1 MWHIAIKFLK
11 RRRWRNYGNSRFGF
25 RNLGV
30 CVLVVSVFRAGGFRT
45 RNRSQCGVEKEE
57 RKRTF
62 NRRTCHRNFSDR
74 VFDDY
79 DVYCRRCNGYVTFFR
94 VRIVVFTTKASNR
107 VVGSGL
113 FLCGYSQVFI
123 LLKSQRRRGRFFVE
137 YGRAA
142 DQRSVQSVRD
152 IRYYVV
158 RFENHK
164 KRGGKFFAE
173 EVSEFVERQ

>member
-1 MWHIAIKFLK
+1 MWYIAIKFLK

-30 CVLVVSVFRAGGFRT
+30 CVLVVSVFRSGGFRT
-45 RNRSQCGVEKEE
+45 RNRSQCGIEKEE

-79 DVYCRRCNGYVTFFR
+79 DVYRRRCNGHVTFFR

-107 VVGSGL
+107 VV
-113 FLCGYSQVFI
+113 V
-123 LLKSQRRRGRFFVE
+123 RGFFVRLQSSLYPVKITTE
-137 YGRAA
+137 K
-142 DQRSVQSVRD
+142 RSVFRR
-152 IRYYVV
+152 IRS
-158 RFENHK
+158 
-164 KRGGKFFAE
+164 GGGSAIRP
-173 EVSEFVERQ
+173 ERPRYSILRRALRKS

>member
-1 MWHIAIKFLK
+1 M
-11 RRRWRNYGNSRFGF
+11 
-25 RNLGV
+25 
-30 CVLVVSVFRAGGFRT
+30 VSFFRAGGFRT

-79 DVYCRRCNGYVTFFR
+79 DVYRRRCNGHVTFFR

-113 FLCGYSQVFI
+113 FVRLQSSLYPVKITTGKRSVF
-123 LLKSQRRRGRFFVE
+123 RRIRS
-137 YGRAA
+137 AA
-142 DQRSVQSVRD
+142 DRRSVQSVRD

-173 EVSEFVERQ
+173 EGSEFVERQ